1 MKSILYLTAF
11 FGVIFFTTGCGLKK
25 KVIAYEHGYLSK
37 KLLVENDSHIIKN
50 NESRVPKWLVS
61 TNTFNHFV
69 AFDTHCLLTKD
80 NYLYAYNFSTDKLEY
95 LSSLDFYN
103 MTYDYTGVLEL
114 YKVGKTIVAKTE
126 TQLFK
131 SDSTYSFIDSNTFM
145 WTGPRVFKEFNNYDI
160 TNAYVSENRIFL
172 SIAESGRCKISNKDF
187 FYAFEY
193 FRHMGELTIEKK
205 ENFKYQTA
213 NVSFKKYLEDIN
225 LYHDIQV
232 IFLNEKIAKIAVMS
246 MEMNTDLILTIDLT
260 KNKVVHAFRL
270 SSQIK
275 EKIRPGIPFINLT
288 SKIYSY
294 NHGFLYRLTNT
305 ENGVYVEKWAL

>member
-1 MKSILYLTAF
+1 MKSKLYLTAF

-25 KVIAYEHGYLSK
+25 KVMTYEHGYSSQ
-37 KLLVENDSHIIKN
+37 KLIVENDSHIIKN
-50 NESRVPKWLVS
+50 NENRVSKWLVS

-95 LSSLDFYN
+95 LSNLDFEN
-103 MTYDYTGVLEL
+103 MTYDYIGVLEL

-131 SDSTYSFIDSNTFM
+131 SDSSYSFIDSNTFM
-145 WTGPRVFKEFNNYDI
+145 WTGRVFKEFNNYDI
-160 TNAYVSENRIFL
+160 TNVYVSGNSIFL
-172 SIAESGRCKISNKDF
+172 SFAESGRCKISNKDL

-213 NVSFKKYLEDIN
+213 NISFKKYLEDIN
-225 LYHDIQV
+225 LYQDIQV
-232 IFLNEKIAKIAVMS
+232 IFLNEKTAKIAVMTLD
-246 MEMNTDLILTIDLT
+246 MNTDLILTIDLD
-260 KNKVVHAFRL
+260 KNKVIHALRL

-275 EKIRPGIPFINLT
+275 EKILPGIPFINPT
-288 SKIYSY
+288 SKTYSY
-294 NHGFLYRLTNT
+294 NNGFLYRLTNT
-305 ENGVYVEKWAL
+305 ENGVYVEKWSM